1 MAEPDYRRA
10 LEFLEQLPEQ
20 SRKDDT
26 TLSLLGDLYAR
37 LGRGPEAART
47 FQQAISQSPDKDPN
61 YLSLALIQLSS
72 GEISAAEA
80 TLRQGLARTPNS
92 GKLLWGMGIL
102 SVVQGRNDPAEEY
115 FKKCT
120 DLIPEFAHQ
129 PCSAGDFLLRHWTG
143 WQGQGNPKS
152 VPGTVTRRWAE
163 CKANPGNPGQHT
175 RV

>member
-1 MAEPDYRRA
+1 MYPEAIQHFQMALKADPASNEARYNLANAYYQVGDYRRA

-72 GEISAAEA
+72 GEISAAEG

-115 FKKCT
+115 FKKCS
-120 DLIPEFAHQ
+120 DLIPEWPTSHAALGIFY
-129 PCSAGDFLLRHWTG
+129 
-143 WQGQGNPKS
+143 
-152 VPGTVTRRWAE
+152 
-163 CKANPGNPGQHT
+163 
-175 RV
+175 